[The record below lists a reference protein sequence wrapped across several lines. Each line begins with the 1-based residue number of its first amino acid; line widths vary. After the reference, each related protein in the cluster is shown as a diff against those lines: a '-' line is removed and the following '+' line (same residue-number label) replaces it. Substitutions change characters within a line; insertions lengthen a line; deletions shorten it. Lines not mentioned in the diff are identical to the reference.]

1 MPANARDPYTGAPTT
16 AMALAQLLSER
27 RDAIVARFVG
37 DAKQG
42 NASARAAT
50 GIIDEIPFFLD
61 NAVREL
67 RGQGTVDE
75 GKSVADAHQNQLVGD
90 LLDAS
95 KAISGTVRIDL
106 AQKNV
111 GEVVSM
117 TIESVRP
124 RAEAKRIVTNAYL
137 EADAVL
143 RGDAARLLQ
152 VFWNLLT
159 NAVKLTLK
167 GGRVNVTLSRVE
179 SDLQLIGSSIG
190 IGIGIEPEFLAHMF
204 DCFRQ

>member
-1 MPANARDPYTGAPTT
+1 M
-16 AMALAQLLSER
+16 
-27 RDAIVARFVG
+27 
-37 DAKQG
+37 
-42 NASARAAT
+42 
-50 GIIDEIPFFLD
+50 
-61 NAVREL
+61 
-67 RGQGTVDE
+67 
-75 GKSVADAHQNQLVGD
+75 ADAHQNQLVGV

-117 TIESVRP
+117 AIESVRP
-124 RAEAKRIVTNAYL
+124 SAEAKRIVINADL

-159 NAVKLTLK
+159 NAVKLAPK
-167 GGRVNVTLSRVE
+167 GGRVNVTPSRVE
-179 SDLQLIGSSIG
+179 SDLQLIVTDIG
-190 IGIGIEPEFLAHMF
+190 IGTGIGIEPDSSRTCSMVFASRTRARAAAAERAEHP
-204 DCFRQ
+204 